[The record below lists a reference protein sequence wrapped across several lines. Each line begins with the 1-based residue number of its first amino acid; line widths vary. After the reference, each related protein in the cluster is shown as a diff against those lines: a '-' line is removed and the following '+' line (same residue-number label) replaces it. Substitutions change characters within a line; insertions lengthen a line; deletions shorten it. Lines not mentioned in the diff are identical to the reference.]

1 MFTDHYLKV
10 CGCGCVSRTVCI
22 YMCYSL
28 HLKVIHGSIMEDRER
43 VLESSKAIGFL
54 TGYESKV
61 YILCHTHMLYRY
73 CRINVT

>member
-1 MFTDHYLKV
+1 
-10 CGCGCVSRTVCI
+10 
-22 YMCYSL
+22 
-28 HLKVIHGSIMEDRER
+28 MEDRER

-61 YILCHTHMLYRY
+61 YIILCHTHMLYRY